1 MMRLRLIGIVAMIA
15 FLTFGET
22 KAQSFAAAYEKAF
35 KFISEADNISYR
47 LTYISLSEEKDTV
60 FKTSMQ
66 FERLDDQI
74 YSSMQ
79 GVESFVIDSTAVV
92 VDHESETILLNEGQA
107 NMPKNEI
114 LNRLELIKELEKE
127 AAKVQIDSTTKT
139 VTYRLVFSNQ
149 AFNEV
154 AFTVD
159 RLNGRF
165 LKLIFTPKEA
175 VKNYEETEEPPVAQ
189 YVIKIDQY
197 KININKP
204 SVPISRYL
212 EQTADGRYQLNK
224 KYSNYQYTNNYG
236 WR

>member
-1 MMRLRLIGIVAMIA
+1 MIA
-15 FLTFGET
+15 FLAFGET

-35 KFISEADNISYR
+35 SLISEAKNISYR

-60 FKTSMQ
+60 FKTTML
-66 FERLDDQI
+66 FERLNNQI
-74 YSSMQ
+74 YSSIED
-79 GVESFVIDSTAVV
+79 VESFVVDSSSVV
-92 VDHESETILLNEGQA
+92 VDHGSQTILLNEGQA
-107 NMPKNEI
+107 NLPKNEI
-114 LNRLELIKELEKE
+114 LNRVELIKELEKE
-127 AAKVQIDSTTKT
+127 AAKVQIDTSTKI
-139 VTYRLVFSNQ
+139 VTYRLFFSNQ

-165 LKLIFTPKEA
+165 LQLIFTPKEA

-197 KININKP
+197 KTNIDKP
-204 SVPISRYL
+204 SVPISKYL
-212 EQTADGRYQLNK
+212 EQTTDGRYQLSK